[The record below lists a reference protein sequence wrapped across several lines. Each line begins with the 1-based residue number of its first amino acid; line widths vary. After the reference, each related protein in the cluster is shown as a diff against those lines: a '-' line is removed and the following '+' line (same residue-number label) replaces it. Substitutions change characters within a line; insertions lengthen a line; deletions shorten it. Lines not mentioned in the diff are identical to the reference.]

1 MTNHFSRLPF
11 LVALPALIVVAMAAG
26 PSSQGDRL
34 PARFTAAA
42 INMDPTVQLKA
53 TLVDI
58 TVSRWTADAERKQ
71 LIDLLAKQG
80 QPALQRAVHD
90 LPRVG
95 TIKTPDTL
103 SYDLRYARRI
113 PGEDGGEQIILMTD
127 REIAIWE
134 KQSMSRT
141 VDYPFMVIELRLDQ
155 DGHGEGKLTVAAKL
169 GVNKVG
175 QIVMENY
182 GTQPVRLSN
191 VKREADRR

>member
-1 MTNHFSRLPF
+1 
-11 LVALPALIVVAMAAG
+11 MAATAAV
-26 PSSQGDRL
+26 PSAQSDSV
-34 PARFTAAA
+34 PMKFTATA
-42 INMDPTVQLKA
+42 INMDPTVNLSA
-53 TLVDI
+53 AFVDI
-58 TVSRWTADAERKQ
+58 TVTRWTADAERKR
-71 LIDLLAKQG
+71 LVDLLGAQG
-80 QPALQRAVHD
+80 QTALQRAVHD

-141 VDYPFMVIELRLDQ
+141 VDYPFMVIELRLNKE
-155 DGHGEGKLTVAAKL
+155 GRGEGKLTVATKL
-169 GVNKVG
+169 GVNKAG
-175 QIVMENY
+175 QLVMENY

-191 VKREADRR
+191 VKRETDAR